1 MSNLEGV
8 GGMSHIFQRSMQPNL
23 SSVFKKVGTEQK
35 FCRFSFHLYP
45 EGKCDLI
52 IKTLQLQIFL
62 KKKLTAV
69 LKTSFFASFFLIFAI
84 TSKD

>member
-62 KKKLTAV
+62 KKTYSSAENK
-69 LKTSFFASFFLIFAI
+69 FFCIFFF
-84 TSKD
+84 